1 MAADAARSDINIFK
15 TEVMLLHSPKK
26 HPPPLNVT
34 YNGHP
39 LEQVDEFKLLG
50 VLLDQHLKWNR
61 HVDLI
66 VSLIRHDL
74 YRSLDHRGVPSI
86 GLLHSCDF
94 T

>member
-1 MAADAARSDINIFK
+1 
-15 TEVMLLHSPKK
+15 MLLHSPKK

-50 VLLDQHLKWNR
+50 VFLDQHLKWNR

-66 VSLIRHDL
+66 G
-74 YRSLDHRGVPSI
+74 GVLSI
-86 GLLHSCDF
+86 ELLHSCDF